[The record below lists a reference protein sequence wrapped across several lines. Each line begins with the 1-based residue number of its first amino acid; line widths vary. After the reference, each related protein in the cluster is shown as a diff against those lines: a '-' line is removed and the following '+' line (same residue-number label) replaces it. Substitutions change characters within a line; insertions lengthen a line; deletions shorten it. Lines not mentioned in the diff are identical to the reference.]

1 MKCVQ
6 RPVKAKASG
15 WELQT
20 GEIALDIG
28 CVMVDS
34 ILVLIVKAHHGAFL
48 YGR

>member
-6 RPVKAKASG
+6 RPVKAKTSG
-15 WELQT
+15 WELQA

-34 ILVLIVKAHHGAFL
+34 VLVLIVKAHHGAFL

>member
-6 RPVKAKASG
+6 QPVKARASG
-15 WELQT
+15 VELQA
-20 GEIALDIG
+20 GEMALDIG